1 MCNSLSELLHLL
13 QEGSAGGRYDVPTI
27 IIIDAL
33 MYAVCCMYMHM
44 RALPSNKIKRID
56 CSVALT
62 SFHSRLAFCMA
73 FSISTVSVTA
83 GFAAFVATVGDSAA
97 SA

>member
-1 MCNSLSELLHLL
+1 
-13 QEGSAGGRYDVPTI
+13 
-27 IIIDAL
+27 
-33 MYAVCCMYMHM
+33 M